1 MNMSGPVL
9 PLRALLLAALYVCV
23 AARVNAQSVTTPWN
37 TADIGGSALRS
48 SATVSSGVFTIT
60 AAGTDIGGAS
70 DEFGFVYQRIAGDV
84 DIIARVDAL
93 DAKGGYA
100 TAGVMIR
107 KSLAADSAHTFG
119 HVSARTGVRAARR
132 LVDGGNTTSA
142 PGPGLDAPVWLRA
155 TRKGRQV
162 STFWSFDGTSWTP
175 LATDLIAFNEAAYV
189 GIGVNSRSSSSQATA
204 VVSHISV
211 AGGQPSAPLP
221 SGQEEIDIGEPA
233 IAGTT
238 GYAAGTYTITAA
250 GADIWDR
257 ADQFHFVYQPISG
270 NVEIVARVVS
280 IAYIDDWSKAGIMIR
295 ESLTA
300 SSRHASVFL
309 SPANGFAFQRRPVAG
324 EESVHTAG
332 GESIAPGWV
341 RLVRTGDLFEA
352 YRSADGASWTK
363 IGSDS
368 IGMGDTAYVGLAVTS
383 HATTAATT
391 AVIDELRITADTAIN
406 NAPAVSLTVP
416 EDGASFSLPATV
428 TLSATATDPENRL
441 AAVDFYAGS
450 SLIARAETAPYEATW
465 SAASAGVYPLTAVAH
480 DADGGSTTSSA
491 VNVTITS
498 PTNEPPVISLSTG
511 ATTFV
516 APASITLT
524 ATATDPEN
532 RLVAVDFYAGAV
544 LIARDTTAPYETTW
558 SATTAGSYPLTA
570 VAYDA
575 DGGST
580 TSDTVNVTIT
590 SPANKPPVISL
601 ATSGTTFVLPASI
614 TVTATAT
621 DPEDRLAAVDFYAG
635 AVLIAR
641 DTTAP
646 YETTWSATIDG
657 SYPLTAVALDAD
669 GGTATSNTV
678 TVTIT
683 TPIDMPP
690 AISLSTGGT
699 TFVAPASITLTA
711 VASDPE
717 GQLAR
722 VEFYNGTT
730 RLTSASSA
738 PYTFTWTNVPAG
750 SYRVAAVAYD
760 AAGSSATSATA
771 TIVVTAPPV
780 STATA
785 PVGIAFTASSDHTT
799 TVVGYRLDIF
809 ASSANIGTDA
819 PVASSDLGKP
829 APDAT
834 NAITVDRTAF
844 FQGLAAGKYLASVAA
859 IGSQGQT
866 RSEPVAFDR

>member
-1 MNMSGPVL
+1 MKMSGAVV
-9 PLRALLLAALYVCV
+9 PLRALLLVALYVCV
-23 AARVNAQSVTTPWN
+23 AARVNAQPVTPPWN
-37 TADIGGSALRS
+37 TADIGGSAVRS
-48 SATVSSGVFTIT
+48 SATVSSGVLTIT
-60 AAGTDIGGAS
+60 AAGTDIGGSS
-70 DEFGFVYQRIAGDV
+70 DEFGFVYQRIVGDA
-84 DIIARVDAL
+84 DIIARIDAL

-107 KSLAADSAHTFG
+107 KALTADSAHAFS
-119 HVSARTGVRAARR
+119 HVSLRTGVRAARR

-142 PGPGLDAPVWLRA
+142 SGPGLDAPVWLRA

-162 STFWSFDGTSWTP
+162 STFWSFDGTTWTL
-175 LATDLIAFNEAAYV
+175 LATDLITLDEAAYV

-204 VVSHISV
+204 VVSQISV

-221 SGQEEIDIGEPA
+221 SGQQDIDIGEPA

-238 GYAAGTYTITAA
+238 AYAEGIYTIAAA

-270 NVEIVARVVS
+270 NVDIAARVVS

-309 SPANGFAFQRRPVAG
+309 SPAYGFAFQRRPASG

-332 GESIAPGWV
+332 DERAAPGWV

-352 YRSADGASWTK
+352 YSSADGASWTK

-368 IGMGDTAYVGLAVTS
+368 FGMGETAYVGLAVTS

-391 AVIDELRITADTAIN
+391 AVIDELRITADTAAN

-441 AAVDFYAGS
+441 VAVDFYAGS
-450 SLIARAETAPYEATW
+450 SLIARDETAPYEATW
-465 SAASAGVYPLTAVAH
+465 SAAWVGVYPLTAVAH

-491 VNVTITS
+491 VNVTITN
-498 PTNEPPVISLSTG
+498 PANEPPVISLSTG

-532 RLVAVDFYAGAV
+532 RLAAVDFYAGSV
-544 LIARDTTAPYETTW
+544 LIARDTTAPYETIWT
-558 SATTAGSYPLTA
+558 ATTAGNYPLTA

-580 TSDTVNVTIT
+580 TSETVNVTIT
-590 SPANKPPVISL
+590 NAANKPPVISL
-601 ATSGTTFVLPASI
+601 ATNGTTFVLPASI
-614 TVTATAT
+614 AVTATAT

-635 AVLIAR
+635 SVLIAR

-646 YETTWSATIDG
+646 YETIWTATIDG

-678 TVTIT
+678 NVTIT
-683 TPIDMPP
+683 TP
-690 AISLSTGGT
+690 AISSPPRLVIFTASTDHATNVSSYRFDVFTSAANPATDTPVATANLGKPTPDANNEIASDQSTLFSNLSAGSYLAT
-699 TFVAPASITLTA
+699 VTA
-711 VASDPE
+711 V
-717 GQLAR
+717 G
-722 VEFYNGTT
+722 
-730 RLTSASSA
+730 
-738 PYTFTWTNVPAG
+738 PAG
-750 SYRVAAVAYD
+750 ST
-760 AAGSSATSATA
+760 SSAT
-771 TIVVTAPPV
+771 V
-780 STATA
+780 SF
-785 PVGIAFTASSDHTT
+785 I
-799 TVVGYRLDIF
+799 
-809 ASSANIGTDA
+809 
-819 PVASSDLGKP
+819 K
-829 APDAT
+829 
-834 NAITVDRTAF
+834 
-844 FQGLAAGKYLASVAA
+844 
-859 IGSQGQT
+859 
-866 RSEPVAFDR
+866 

>member
-1 MNMSGPVL
+1 M
-9 PLRALLLAALYVCV
+9 
-23 AARVNAQSVTTPWN
+23 
-37 TADIGGSALRS
+37 
-48 SATVSSGVFTIT
+48 
-60 AAGTDIGGAS
+60 
-70 DEFGFVYQRIAGDV
+70 
-84 DIIARVDAL
+84 
-93 DAKGGYA
+93 
-100 TAGVMIR
+100 
-107 KSLAADSAHTFG
+107 
-119 HVSARTGVRAARR
+119 
-132 LVDGGNTTSA
+132 
-142 PGPGLDAPVWLRA
+142 
-155 TRKGRQV
+155 
-162 STFWSFDGTSWTP
+162 
-175 LATDLIAFNEAAYV
+175 
-189 GIGVNSRSSSSQATA
+189 
-204 VVSHISV
+204 
-211 AGGQPSAPLP
+211 
-221 SGQEEIDIGEPA
+221 
-233 IAGTT
+233 
-238 GYAAGTYTITAA
+238 
-250 GADIWDR
+250 
-257 ADQFHFVYQPISG
+257 
-270 NVEIVARVVS
+270 
-280 IAYIDDWSKAGIMIR
+280 
-295 ESLTA
+295 
-300 SSRHASVFL
+300 
-309 SPANGFAFQRRPVAG
+309 
-324 EESVHTAG
+324 
-332 GESIAPGWV
+332 
-341 RLVRTGDLFEA
+341 
-352 YRSADGASWTK
+352 
-363 IGSDS
+363 
-368 IGMGDTAYVGLAVTS
+368 
-383 HATTAATT
+383 
-391 AVIDELRITADTAIN
+391 
-406 NAPAVSLTVP
+406 
-416 EDGASFSLPATV
+416 
-428 TLSATATDPENRL
+428 
-441 AAVDFYAGS
+441 
-450 SLIARAETAPYEATW
+450 
-465 SAASAGVYPLTAVAH
+465 
-480 DADGGSTTSSA
+480 
-491 VNVTITS
+491 
-498 PTNEPPVISLSTG
+498 
-511 ATTFV
+511 
-516 APASITLT
+516 
-524 ATATDPEN
+524 
-532 RLVAVDFYAGAV
+532 
-544 LIARDTTAPYETTW
+544 
-558 SATTAGSYPLTA
+558 
-570 VAYDA
+570 
-575 DGGST
+575 
-580 TSDTVNVTIT
+580 NVTIT

-635 AVLIAR
+635 SVLIAR

-834 NAITVDRTAF
+834 NTITVDRTAF